1 MTDALREYYEFI
13 LSVPDESRDAI
24 TNKIMEM
31 GSPGFFE
38 RDGNIIAYFDYLTDI
53 TELCDEL
60 NRFRDVLKS
69 SGLDSAFSFDY
80 SLIPGKDW
88 NESWKK
94 SFSPIDIGN
103 KLTIVPSWIKPDTDR
118 IPVIIDPGMV
128 FGTGHHETTRQC
140 LALIE
145 KYSRNKG
152 GQDFLDLGT
161 GTGILAIGA
170 ARLGFG
176 RVIGVDID
184 QSAVAA
190 SMDNISLNG
199 LKNVT
204 IVKGSISDIT
214 GVFDVIAANLLSE
227 TLIPIARDI
236 VSRLK
241 PEGIAILSGMLT
253 GQEDDVIR
261 AMEDAGL
268 TMKENAVD
276 GKWVTLIF
284 SLPPSSAQS
293 ACRCRGTC

>member
-1 MTDALREYYEFI
+1 MTEALPEYYEFTVT
-13 LSVPDESRDAI
+13 VPDESREAV
-24 TNKIMEM
+24 TNKIMDM

-38 RDGNIIAYFDYLTDI
+38 RDGNIIAYFAWQADI
-53 TELCDEL
+53 VGLCDEL
-60 NRFRDVLKS
+60 NGFRDVLKS

-94 SFSPIDIGN
+94 SFSPIDVGST
-103 KLTIVPSWIKPDTDR
+103 LTIVPSWIKPDTDR

-145 KYSRNKG
+145 KYSQNKG
-152 GQDFLDLGT
+152 GKDFLDLGT

-170 ARLGFG
+170 ARLGFV

-184 QSAVAA
+184 QSAVDA
-190 SMDNISLNG
+190 SMHNILLNG
-199 LKNVT
+199 LKNV
-204 IVKGSISDIT
+204 IIIKGSISDVA

-241 PEGIAILSGMLT
+241 PQGIAILSGMLT
-253 GQEDDVIR
+253 AQEDDVIR
-261 AMEDAGL
+261 AMDDAGL
-268 TMKENAVD
+268 TMKEKAVD

-293 ACRCRGTC
+293 ACRCRGTY

>member
-1 MTDALREYYEFI
+1 LTEALPEYYEFI
-13 LSVPDESRDAI
+13 FNVPDESREAV

-38 RDGNIIAYFDYLTDI
+38 RDGNIVAYFEYRQDI
-53 TELCDEL
+53 QGLCDEL
-60 NRFRDVLKS
+60 NAFRDVLKS

-80 SLIPGKDW
+80 SLIPGQDW

-94 SFSPIDIGN
+94 SFSPIDVGDN
-103 KLTIVPSWIKPDTDR
+103 LTIVPSWIKPDTDR

-140 LALIE
+140 LSLIE
-145 KYSRNKG
+145 KYSGDSGAK
-152 GQDFLDLGT
+152 DFLDVGT

-176 RVIGVDID
+176 HVTSVDTD
-184 QSAVAA
+184 PLAVDAA
-190 SMDNISLNG
+190 MYNVSLNG
-199 LKNVT
+199 LNNVT
-204 IVKGSISDIT
+204 IGTGSIADVS

-227 TLIPIARDI
+227 ILIPIAGDI

-241 PEGIAILSGMLT
+241 PEGKAILSGMLT

-261 AMEDAGL
+261 AMEGAGL
-268 TMKENAVD
+268 KLTEKAVD

-284 SLPPSSAQS
+284 SRFPASSQS
-293 ACRCRGTC
+293 ACRCRETC

>member
-1 MTDALREYYEFI
+1 LTQALREYYEFI
-13 LSVPDESRDAI
+13 FRVPDESREAV

-38 RDGNIIAYFDYLTDI
+38 RDGDIVAYFEYRPDI
-53 TELCDEL
+53 EGLCDDL
-60 NRFRDVLKS
+60 TGFREVLKS
-69 SGLDSAFSFDY
+69 SGLDSAFSFEY

-94 SFSPIDIGN
+94 SFAPIDVGDN
-103 KLTIVPSWIKPDTDR
+103 LTIVPSWIKPDTDR

-128 FGTGHHETTRQC
+128 FGTGHHETTRRC

-145 KYSRNKG
+145 KYSRDSGKKN
-152 GQDFLDLGT
+152 FLDVGT

-176 RVIGVDID
+176 HVTGVDTD
-184 QSAVAA
+184 GSAVDAA
-190 SMDNISLNG
+190 AYNVSLNG
-199 LKNVT
+199 FKNVT
-204 IVKGSISDIT
+204 IGKGSIPDVA

-227 TLIPIARDI
+227 TLIAIARDI
-236 VSRLK
+236 ASRLSN
-241 PEGIAILSGMLT
+241 EGIAILSGMLT
-253 GQEDDVIR
+253 GQEDDVIK

-268 TMKENAVD
+268 TLTDKAED

-284 SLPPSSAQS
+284 SLPPSSARS
-293 ACRCRGTC
+293 SCRCRETC

>member
-1 MTDALREYYEFI
+1 LTEALPEYYEFI
-13 LSVPDESRDAI
+13 INVPDESREAI

-38 RDGNIIAYFDYLTDI
+38 RDGNIIAYFEYRPDI
-53 TELCDEL
+53 RGLCDEL
-60 NRFRDVLKS
+60 SAFREILKS

-80 SLIPGKDW
+80 SLIPGQDW

-94 SFSPIDIGN
+94 SFKPIDVGDN
-103 KLTIVPSWIKPDTDR
+103 LTIVPSWIKPDTDR
-118 IPVIIDPGMV
+118 VPVIIDPGMV

-145 KYSRNKG
+145 KYSRDSG
-152 GQDFLDLGT
+152 GKDFLDVGT

-176 RVIGVDID
+176 RVTGVDTD
-184 QSAVAA
+184 QLAVDAA
-190 SMDNISLNG
+190 MYNVSLNG
-199 LKNVT
+199 LNNVT
-204 IVKGSISDIT
+204 ITKGSITDVS

-227 TLIPIARDI
+227 TLVPIAGDFT
-236 VSRLK
+236 SRLK
-241 PEGIAILSGMLT
+241 PQGIAILSGMLT

-268 TMKENAVD
+268 SLNEKVVD
-276 GKWVTLIF
+276 GRWVTLVV
-284 SLPPSSAQS
+284 SA
-293 ACRCRGTC
+293 

>member
-1 MTDALREYYEFI
+1 MTQSLPEYYEFI
-13 LSVPDESRDAI
+13 ISVPDESLEAV
-24 TNKIMEM
+24 TNKIMEL

-38 RDGNIIAYFDYLTDI
+38 RDGKIIAYFEYRPDI
-53 TELCDEL
+53 NILCDEL
-60 NRFRDVLKS
+60 NRFREVLES
-69 SGLDSAFSFDY
+69 SGLDSAFSFEY

-94 SFSPIDIGN
+94 SFSPIDVGDN
-103 KLTIVPSWIKPDTDR
+103 LTIVPSWIKPETER

-145 KYSRNKG
+145 KYSRDSG
-152 GQDFLDLGT
+152 RDEFLDVGT

-176 RVIGVDID
+176 HVTGVDTD
-184 QSAVAA
+184 QLAVDAA
-190 SMDNISLNG
+190 MYNISLNG
-199 LKNVT
+199 LKNV
-204 IVKGSISDIT
+204 DIT
-214 GVFDVIAANLLSE
+214 KGGITDVFGMYNVIAANLLSE
-227 TLIPIARDI
+227 TLIPIAGDI

-241 PEGIAILSGMLT
+241 PQGTAILSGMLT

-268 TMKENAVD
+268 TLKEKVAD

-284 SLPPSSAQS
+284 YLLPSSAQS
-293 ACRCRGTC
+293 ACRCRETC

>member
-128 FGTGHHETTRQC
+128 FGTGHHETTRRC